1 MSISRFAVRHRIV
14 MVVPATRNPNE
25 RTLVQY
31 MILIYS
37 DPAEMQQQSESE
49 QRQMVGE
56 YMAYSESLRQSGVY
70 QSGQGLEPASTAT
83 TVRVRDGKQLIS
95 DGPFAETR
103 EVLGG
108 FYLIECESLDDALT
122 HAAACPGARHGSVE
136 VRPVM
141 QIPART

>member
-1 MSISRFAVRHRIV
+1 

>member
-1 MSISRFAVRHRIV
+1 

-95 DGPFAETR
+95 DGPFAATR

-141 QIPART
+141 KFT

>member
-1 MSISRFAVRHRIV
+1 MSISRLAVRHRIETAV
-14 MVVPATRNPNE
+14 RPRQSKEDA
-25 RTLVQY
+25 VQY

-37 DPAEMQQQSESE
+37 DPALMQQRSGEE
-49 QRQMVGE
+49 QREMMGE
-56 YMAYSESLRQSGVY
+56 YMAYSESLRQAGVY
-70 QSGQGLEPASTAT
+70 QTGEGLEPASTAT
-83 TVRVRDGKQLIS
+83 TVRVRDGQQLIT

-108 FYLIECESLDDALT
+108 FYVIECDTLDDALA
-122 HAAACPGARHGSVE
+122 HAGRCPGARHGSVE

>member
-37 DPAEMQQQSESE
+37 DPAEMQQQPESE

-56 YMAYSESLRQSGVY
+56 YMAYSESLRQAGVY
-70 QSGQGLEPASTAT
+70 QSGEGLEPPSTAT